1 MKKLFVI
8 YLLFLSTAVAAQT
21 CPVSNTFTNG
31 DGGGTHT
38 YTYNDVES
46 MSIDFES
53 IDNSFQLTINGVTL
67 HVNPLE
73 LLAANL
79 TTGETHLKFADNSN
93 VPESWLHEVSESWVS
108 SYVNLPRL
116 RIIIDENGLV
126 ELFGTR
132 ETTTG
137 VLEIITTA
145 DSSSFNTF
153 SFPTGPTSVTITNF
167 DETGSDGM
175 EGTITV
181 NESCSTAGIWAENGT
196 TMYYSAGKVAVNT
209 DDLPSGYLFGVN
221 GKMIAEE
228 LKVQVFP
235 WSDFVFEKN
244 YALPSLLEVEKHIN
258 EKGHLK
264 DIPNAEEVAKNG
276 ILLGQMD
283 AKLLQKIE
291 ELMLYTID
299 QEKKIKALQMLKS
312 ENESLVER
320 LNRLEAILLKK

>member
-1 MKKLFVI
+1 MKKLYTI
-8 YLLFLSTAVAAQT
+8 YLLFILTAMAAQT
-21 CPVSNTFTNG
+21 CPVSNTFTNAN
-31 DGGGTHT
+31 GGGTHT
-38 YTYNDVES
+38 YTYTNVES
-46 MSIDFES
+46 MLIDFES
-53 IDNSFQLTINGVTL
+53 INNSFQLTINGVTL

-73 LLAANL
+73 LLTADL
-79 TTGETHLKFADNSN
+79 TSGETHLKFADNTN
-93 VPESWLHEVSESWVS
+93 VPQSWLHEISESWVS

-132 ETTTG
+132 ETTSG

-167 DETGSDGM
+167 DETGDDGIS
-175 EGTITV
+175 GTITA

-196 TMYYSAGKVAVNT
+196 TMYYSAGKIAVNT
-209 DDLPSGYLFGVN
+209 DDLPSGYIFGVN

-228 LKVQVFP
+228 LKVQVYP
-235 WSDFVFEKN
+235 WSDFVFETD
-244 YALPSLLEVEKHIN
+244 YELPSLLEVEKHIK

-264 DIPNAEEVAKNG
+264 DIPNAAEVARNG
-276 ILLGQMD
+276 ILLGQMN

-291 ELMLYTID
+291 ELTLYAIA
-299 QEKKIKALQMLKS
+299 QQKQ
-312 ENESLVER
+312 NER
-320 LNRLEAILLKK
+320 LTKRLERLETILSKK